1 MTLGLSL
8 PRVGELDTVRMLS
21 ARYAAVDA
29 AEYQICAKGA
39 VRPASRF
46 RAAPI
51 QPESLQKGVEWSV
64 AIRDT
69 MPRKSFADHL
79 LNTTFNPS
87 RPKIS

>member
-1 MTLGLSL
+1 MTLGFSL
-8 PRVGELDTVRMLS
+8 PRVVELDTVRMLS
-21 ARYAAVDA
+21 ARHAAVDA

-39 VRPASRF
+39 VRPGSRF
-46 RAAPI
+46 RAAPF

-69 MPRKSFADHL
+69 MPRKSFANHVV
-79 LNTTFNPS
+79 NTAFNPS